1 MNCVGKVMA
10 IKRGYKFLQVMNSI
24 SKRFTEDAN
33 GAIAV
38 KTDAYRD

>member
-10 IKRGYKFLQVMNSI
+10 IKRGYKFLQVMNI
-24 SKRFTEDAN
+24 LVRDLRKMPMDYM
-33 GAIAV
+33 V